1 MKYDSSDILAFIRL
15 FNLADDV
22 TTPRAIERI
31 EKSKPHDKNVL
42 IRFSFG
48 KKKYAILIDSAAEDD
63 VPYIMEQ
70 VAEPG
75 IAHEYQLLENPNA
88 DGFLTYAMP
97 WRGKEW
103 YLLVDTKAG
112 GTRLDVAMVERIGEE
127 SRSTYQKRIKRGEVL
142 VNNMVETS
150 PKRLIH
156 PADVI
161 TIESGEETAT
171 AALPYDVV
179 YEDNNVL
186 VINKPAG
193 MLTHAKGA
201 IAEEFTA
208 ADIIAPHTSYKSD
221 TNRPGIVHRL
231 DRDTSGILL
240 MVKNDDTASMVQRQF
255 TNRTVKK
262 EYTAIVSGRP
272 AQDEAL
278 IDIPIERNPS
288 APSTFR
294 TGIKGKPAQT
304 AYTLINSNDQHSL
317 LSLRPKTGRTHQ
329 LRVHTQYIGV
339 PILGDKVY
347 GTEPA
352 ERMFL
357 HASSLE
363 LTLPG
368 GVRKVFNAPLP
379 NDFSES
385 FA

>member
-1 MKYDSSDILAFIRL
+1 
-15 FNLADDV
+15 
-22 TTPRAIERI
+22 
-31 EKSKPHDKNVL
+31 
-42 IRFSFG
+42 
-48 KKKYAILIDSAAEDD
+48 
-63 VPYIMEQ
+63 
-70 VAEPG
+70 
-75 IAHEYQLLENPNA
+75 
-88 DGFLTYAMP
+88 
-97 WRGKEW
+97 
-103 YLLVDTKAG
+103 
-112 GTRLDVAMVERIGEE
+112 
-127 SRSTYQKRIKRGEVL
+127 
-142 VNNMVETS
+142 
-150 PKRLIH
+150 
-156 PADVI
+156 
-161 TIESGEETAT
+161 
-171 AALPYDVV
+171 
-179 YEDNNVL
+179 
-186 VINKPAG
+186 
-193 MLTHAKGA
+193 
-201 IAEEFTA
+201 
-208 ADIIAPHTSYKSD
+208 
-221 TNRPGIVHRL
+221 
-231 DRDTSGILL
+231 